1 MVNKPLIRPHFLGVN
16 VALGGVPSVPMK
28 ISVDGSEIWRENQFR
43 LVDYPIIYDGF
54 YTSQVVSRIS
64 ERSTVAFRMFDNMG
78 LFVLWR
84 ELFPS
89 IKSIIFISHL
99 ESDLPPQK
107 CQYQIHHI
115 RVIWVLE
122 YHHLEGY
129 LEDHP
134 RTRKWLIAMIDGSPK
149 TGLWDLFCK

>member
-28 ISVDGSEIWRENQFR
+28 ISVDGSEIRRENQFR

-99 ESDLPPQK
+99 GKVTYPPKIVSIKSIISESFGFWNITTWKGTWRIIPG
-107 CQYQIHHI
+107 
-115 RVIWVLE
+115 RVS
-122 YHHLEGY
+122 G
-129 LEDHP
+129 
-134 RTRKWLIAMIDGSPK
+134 
-149 TGLWDLFCK
+149 